1 MPVSERAGSRYA
13 LVMFEKA
20 TNPIAVSVETA
31 SRLLDLDR
39 RKIARAVRSGELNTY
54 QNGKSVRLIVSD
66 IEAWIRDTWP
76 QPKPRKTRARKEV
89 SDDC

>member
-1 MPVSERAGSRYA
+1 MLVSIMIENAI
-13 LVMFEKA
+13 K
-20 TNPIAVSVETA
+20 PIAVSAETA

-39 RKIARAVRSGELNTY
+39 RKIARAVRSGELKTY

-76 QPKPRKTRARKEV
+76 QPKPRKPRAKKEIT
-89 SDDC
+89 DEAA